1 MPKIYLPQYDVTI
14 NAPDDK
20 PLDQIQA
27 EIEAKKPE
35 IEAYASQRMGVSPE
49 QFQQAQG
56 AAFGQQKIPLAEG
69 PDYNLSARI
78 ARTPIAGPLVTEPAK
93 ALERGFRKT
102 AASIGGAGVEAAGGA
117 FATMT
122 QGLRDIG
129 LEQPLGA
136 PIPNPLEGQSQVARQ
151 TFQPDLPRLQ
161 PSQRMQ
167 DTTYTGALSEMATGE
182 GPSGGRGRAAVDF
195 GTKLVSDTLG
205 IAPSMA
211 ATVAGFLMAGP
222 AGAGAMGG
230 FLEGASQYEKAKA
243 EGKSEQKA
251 LQELTTVG
259 VGTGVLNAI
268 PFIKAFDK
276 VLPDQLKGYAANFL
290 LRGAVK
296 GATETAEG
304 ALPPLAELER
314 VPRTTKEATDLL
326 VNMGAGIYDESGVFL
341 PAMITGG
348 LMGGGATAPRSPA
361 AEQAPSNIGQY
372 FARRGTQTLTP
383 PTSGVDV
390 LGPQLQTLRR
400 PQGPIAQPEIKET
413 QVPPVAPEPQ
423 IVDLGETQ
431 VRQTPKKL
439 QRFETL
445 FDEAAAQTQGAVW
458 PELLIAQ
465 AQVESGG
472 NPKAVSPKG
481 AQGLM
486 QFMPP
491 TAKEMGITDPFD
503 PRQSVMGAARFMQ
516 DALEKSGGDLDVALA
531 IYNAGYGNVQKYGGV
546 PPFKE
551 TQEYI
556 RKVRSAMAAIQGD
569 TVTASL
575 LRTPPDKLQQIVDTR
590 VNKGK
595 PVTAKEVKEI
605 IGEGDKESVKPVRD
619 WVNQQVEAL
628 PPVEEV
634 APLPEL
640 RAAQAPEVAPSPAT
654 PLPES
659 ILASFPDLLINDSGL
674 ISINQFT
681 QAERDALREAGL
693 IEEGTLSTGEK
704 ASGVDPEK
712 LWPLRQAAQA
722 AQKPRKVDE
731 GEAAAARER
740 RASFYD
746 RLAEEQE
753 SLGEYGDQEAA
764 EKYRA
769 KAAEIRSRRP
779 ASGTAQPASN
789 LSKSPE
795 LPTAAAPV
803 AQPAPQPQQEGGEF
817 YGMRQEAQ
825 GRQGEVT
832 PAQQAGGVQVPP
844 PAKQPWEMTR
854 EEFERERPAVEG
866 YLYHGSPDGDISQLD
881 PYFHTKPW
889 EEGQGPYATTDR
901 NIAAGYARGRTAKGE
916 RKISAEDKGRV
927 NYIKSEAVNI
937 LNLDAPYAPDTWS
950 GIFSELGINASDFD
964 NAPST
969 NYEAMQEARSLLS
982 EEMGS
987 RTDAYYALE
996 DAIRNQGFDATTH
1009 TEGKSGTPH
1018 LVTVF
1023 KGDIGVNKDGSPF
1036 DTLKGK
1042 VVSPETVHREAIEAA
1057 LSSGKPVPASVLAD
1071 YPDLAEK
1078 YQQPSARTQTLQTAA
1093 QNKPI
1098 KLKVYRGEMG
1108 NIGESGKHLQGMQ
1121 TIDEVISGKRRD
1133 DVDLAPLDFYT
1144 ENPSDA
1150 ERYANAEQE
1159 MIKALRAKGSPDP
1172 EESFRVLW
1180 GREPRG
1186 RGVVNEMEVEVS
1198 NPLDLRP
1205 LGSVVDYND
1214 AVEFLAKVEGIPIPQ
1229 KGKDRATDPDWLA
1242 LDRLM
1247 ERLGIDDLAGEAE
1260 QFLAYMLMRNGP
1272 KESWRKNKGTE
1283 FVDWV
1288 KSKGYDSIRYTEGD
1302 SDHIAVI
1309 RNANTPQNAR
1319 QQALSTAAQNLAAI
1333 EGKAE
1338 PVVSEGQNRAFDR
1351 LVGMSDVDRQGRTK
1365 DLETGKQRKLKKGE
1379 RVVDDR
1385 SSDAIQREQTAR
1397 SEFRE
1402 ALAAEAG
1409 TVSPKEQARREALAR
1424 WSAKHKTSFQESI
1437 AVGDLIRSD
1446 YQKAA
1451 STELPTSRLLEMIQS
1466 GVEEGAITQQ
1476 QAKDAAASVQR
1487 FRGESPAPPS
1497 EPQAIAQP
1505 SEQPPLTFRR
1515 VKVGKKN
1522 AYDTTVAGRNVT
1534 IDRTAA
1540 EPGLPF
1546 EVRVEGQS
1554 APVDFFRT
1562 LGEAKDYISN
1572 TLRQEMEAEAQGD
1585 VEPAQPVVKQELT
1598 TEPKR
1603 KEPWE
1608 MTQEEWLNDPVKRRM
1623 EAQEAGVKGTE
1634 RQRIVGKGIDSRIKN
1649 YNDPPDNEQVYLYA
1663 VESHKNAIERA
1674 LSQGKPVP
1682 PAVLADYPDLAAKY
1696 AQPTPEES
1704 SVVAPQPSGETGQ
1717 LAEASQPWKMT
1728 MEEYVASRAAEY
1740 PDLDAES
1747 LTSQKK
1753 LWEDRWLASFNE
1765 GDPDKNIPR
1774 AVFDSLPD
1782 GYKKVI
1788 VQTNNS
1794 VKEML
1799 GLKEIGKLRPVQ
1811 NYIPD
1816 PEGNRKRFDEIRF
1829 AEGIADVTLKQYRL
1843 REKRSSPA
1851 MSPGRWKEA
1860 SERHRNAVETLLKY
1874 NQPVKPEVL
1883 ADYPDLAAKYAQPTP
1898 KESSVI
1904 APQPS
1909 GETGQLA
1916 TPRPIWKMPFK
1927 QYAKERMASENLTD
1941 PRDIAEREQELRRVH
1956 RRAVQDAIA
1965 AGEKVPVANVKEYG
1979 GGETAAAPAKA
1990 EGQPKQPWEMTR
2002 EEFETAKLPESSR
2015 DAPSVLSAPLFHGT
2029 DANFSATQF
2038 QMGMKGTNDLGLL
2051 GQVETERAGIFLSDN
2066 KDFASEFGK
2075 NVMPVRAI
2083 MESVA
2088 DVDETK
2094 QGFIDSLP
2102 LDNDL
2107 RRRAYYSN
2115 QPWGMF
2121 EGGLGKAYVEYLK
2134 QEGYD
2139 SAFFNE
2145 ETTKADGGYIEG
2157 GTFVVFDPKQ
2167 VLPNE
2172 HKAVV
2177 DQAIASGKPVPASV
2191 LAEYPDLAAKASTP
2205 AQPAPAA
2212 GKGSRLVGL
2221 TDTEQKVFDALH
2233 SEGSFVDEIHQAIKG
2248 KSLSETLSAA
2258 YSLRDKGYAKELSGK
2273 RFTPESAQ
2281 RIDLAEKTAQ
2291 RQQSAQPPTPTSATI
2306 LSDLRDQAREE
2317 GLNPIEQKKRND
2329 RLRQAFD
2336 EQYPGSGGK
2345 AFSDFMRTGNPP
2357 KKPKRG
2363 ADPTNPQ
2370 AGVVNLDAPKA
2381 AWDAFSD
2388 FMFRQTVGP
2397 FTKSRPMGVAE
2408 AEAFRVARR
2417 AQEGVANRGNLQKEN
2432 ALITFKRALRQRV
2445 GGESFTRTEKQ
2456 LVSRASD
2463 LSRKDKRIRTA
2474 LAPKNA
2480 TKADVMQSVR
2490 DVLDGKSKV
2499 LLLPEKVY
2507 NASEGMRDLLAAGG
2521 DFVVENGIASFE
2533 GLITAIKDNVG
2544 FWLRRSYRVHKDP
2557 NWVKTVQGRPEWNAA
2572 LDAMEKEWREFVDT
2586 PEKQTD
2592 LELIQFGRR
2601 HLPGV
2606 KNAKALNEIEAALKD
2621 DPNNETLGPEAR
2633 AKVEEALRALGKP
2646 DRDQLEIRLIEMLQE
2661 MSNEGRENF
2670 ANRRLG
2676 SQNRSSF
2683 MRRNEIP
2690 KWLRDVM
2697 GEYHDTEINFALSSE
2712 AMTQMISAWTFSQKL
2727 YELGYNKF
2735 IFNTREEIPASLKGS
2750 HYTKVPDN
2758 PKYGM
2763 LAGKYTSQEMKDAI
2777 DQKIAEAGTIGKL
2790 FNTLSGTI
2798 RWFLTIGNVATGG
2811 GIRNFVT
2818 SGIGAMLR
2826 GDIPIATGTKFFR
2839 VLNKERAIMPAL
2851 AKSLNMEYTSELGML
2866 KALAQHH
2873 LEMVE
2878 RGVHDSDPN
2887 FNLAKDRLKDSFLND
2902 LLTGKLGEESYL
2914 DVPREKVLALKR
2926 KMENLWLF
2934 GDNFWKSVSHAE
2946 TMNRWSPYA
2955 KKQRWSEQRL
2965 RDYIDG
2971 AIRGVTPTYA
2981 ETYEIINR
2989 MKRTGT
2995 GAVYQDFITWSAE
3008 RFRNKV
3014 NLVRL
3019 IRDELATG
3027 DKTLMASAAMRIA
3040 TLAGGHLAFT
3050 ALLAVI
3056 GKWAL
3061 GSDSDDEDWA
3071 VRQFVPAWMNNSAIA
3086 YLGNRGEDGNYRIAD
3101 LSYSDPDAWMNK
3113 MIFSAFQGDW
3123 DEVPKTFAETFFGV
3137 AIAAELTA
3145 ELMTNTKGN
3154 QQPIWL
3160 STDSLTDWVAKVGRH
3175 VIFRAGGTPAKLA
3188 VHAYEKAHGKQEE
3201 IGARSLQDQ
3210 LKSATGASVYTVNP
3224 KENTRHYALKTA
3236 AQFRAISKQITDSMT
3251 KYPNQDEKAL
3261 REKYGNQRNKSAEEL
3276 VRIGVAGRETGLT
3289 QNQIRQIF
3297 KDASIRQDYIAKI
3310 MMAIERSYTDMKK
3323 TGVRDFS
3330 VQLPTGDKA
3339 KGGGGLFETLKPMEI
3354 MKPLT
3359 IPGL

>member
-1 MPKIYLPQYDVTI
+1 MTKTRVSQSKTKFGVDMSTSIPFVPQQQEQQPMTRAEFRAKFGRDPITEPSTEGRSPWEKGLTRSQFKEIFGRDPVAIQKQEYIERQQSIGEAETAGGFQSLLTQGDRDVARGKQSGLLTTPI
-14 NAPDDK
+14 VGPAVAGLGMAGGRALALGETMLTGGESVGREVDRM
-20 PLDQIQA
+20 
-27 EIEAKKPE
+27 EA
-35 IEAYASQRMGVSPE
+35 A
-49 QFQQAQG
+49 
-56 AAFGQQKIPLAEG
+56 LAEVQPG
-69 PDYNLSARI
+69 FVSEA
-78 ARTPIAGPLVTEPAK
+78 V
-93 ALERGFRKT
+93 RGVVQ
-102 AASIGGAGVEAAGGA
+102 AAPTMTTGAGVSLMTGNPALGFSAMIGMSGGQAMNDAYRETKDPGYALRAGLIEAGITALFQGAGRGGLEAAATKGFKQGFKA
-117 FATMT
+117 FAKVFGEEIPEELSILFFDEFNRFVSGYSPNRKLDVDTVS
-122 QGLRDIG
+122 RDFYNM
-129 LEQPLGA
+129 A
-136 PIPNPLEGQSQVARQ
+136 QVAAQ
-151 TFQPDLPRLQ
+151 T
-161 PSQRMQ
+161 
-167 DTTYTGALSEMATGE
+167 A
-182 GPSGGRGRAAVDF
+182 
-195 GTKLVSDTLG
+195 
-205 IAPSMA
+205 
-211 ATVAGFLMAGP
+211 LMAGF
-222 AGAGAMGG
+222 GA
-230 FLEGASQYEKAKA
+230 
-243 EGKSEQKA
+243 
-251 LQELTTVG
+251 
-259 VGTGVLNAI
+259 
-268 PFIKAFDK
+268 
-276 VLPDQLKGYAANFL
+276 
-290 LRGAVK
+290 
-296 GATETAEG
+296 
-304 ALPPLAELER
+304 
-314 VPRTTKEATDLL
+314 
-326 VNMGAGIYDESGVFL
+326 
-341 PAMITGG
+341 
-348 LMGGGATAPRSPA
+348 ATAPRRA
-361 AEQAPSNIGQY
+361 AAPPTTQAQPQQVIDLGDATVRQ
-372 FARRGTQTLTP
+372 TP
-383 PTSGVDV
+383 PTTQAQ
-390 LGPQLQTLRR
+390 PQPLQIGFET
-400 PQGPIAQPEIKET
+400 PAQGPTQGAAPSPITPEQ
-413 QVPPVAPEPQ
+413 QV
-423 IVDLGETQ
+423 IDLGDATI
-431 VRQTPKKL
+431 RQTPKKL

-445 FDEAAAQTQGAVW
+445 FDEAAAQTGIQPDILMA
-458 PELLIAQ
+458 I

-481 AQGLM
+481 AKGIM
-486 QFMPP
+486 QIMDA
-491 TAKEMGITDPFD
+491 TAQELGVQDATDPNQAI
-503 PRQSVMGAARFMQ
+503 PAAARYL
-516 DALEKSGGDLDVALA
+516 ARGLERHNGDLDLALA
-531 IYNAGYGNVQKYGGV
+531 DYNAGPGNVDKYGGV

-575 LRTPPDKLQQIVDTR
+575 LRIPPDKLQQVVDTR

-595 PVTAKEVKEI
+595 PITAKEVKEI

-704 ASGVDPEK
+704 TSGVDPEK

-795 LPTAAAPV
+795 LPQAAAPV
-803 AQPAPQPQQEGGEF
+803 AQPAPQPQQEGGEP

-844 PAKQPWEMTR
+844 PAKQPWEMTEVEYKQR
-854 EEFERERPAVEG
+854 GTRTHQDGIDAQNDAFNAMNALQKARQELLQLAGTEFKDRG
-866 YLYHGSPDGDISQLD
+866 YEKALKS
-881 PYFHTKPW
+881 TKP
-889 EEGQGPYATTDR
+889 GTG
-901 NIAAGYARGRTAKGE
+901 
-916 RKISAEDKGRV
+916 
-927 NYIKSEAVNI
+927 
-937 LNLDAPYAPDTWS
+937 
-950 GIFSELGINASDFD
+950 
-964 NAPST
+964 
-969 NYEAMQEARSLLS
+969 EARRKLKELQESYDS
-982 EEMGS
+982 AVKKASKYESHKYHVES
-987 RTDAYYALE
+987 AL
-996 DAIRNQGFDATTH
+996 RQGQ
-1009 TEGKSGTPH
+1009 
-1018 LVTVF
+1018 
-1023 KGDIGVNKDGSPF
+1023 
-1036 DTLKGK
+1036 
-1042 VVSPETVHREAIEAA
+1042 
-1057 LSSGKPVPASVLAD
+1057 PVPASVLAD
-1071 YPDLAEK
+1071 YPDLAAK
-1078 YQQPSARTQTLQTAA
+1078 YQQPSARTQTLQ
-1093 QNKPI
+1093 
-1098 KLKVYRGEMG
+1098 
-1108 NIGESGKHLQGMQ
+1108 
-1121 TIDEVISGKRRD
+1121 
-1133 DVDLAPLDFYT
+1133 
-1144 ENPSDA
+1144 
-1150 ERYANAEQE
+1150 
-1159 MIKALRAKGSPDP
+1159 
-1172 EESFRVLW
+1172 
-1180 GREPRG
+1180 
-1186 RGVVNEMEVEVS
+1186 
-1198 NPLDLRP
+1198 
-1205 LGSVVDYND
+1205 
-1214 AVEFLAKVEGIPIPQ
+1214 
-1229 KGKDRATDPDWLA
+1229 
-1242 LDRLM
+1242 
-1247 ERLGIDDLAGEAE
+1247 
-1260 QFLAYMLMRNGP
+1260 
-1272 KESWRKNKGTE
+1272 
-1283 FVDWV
+1283 
-1288 KSKGYDSIRYTEGD
+1288 
-1302 SDHIAVI
+1302 
-1309 RNANTPQNAR
+1309 
-1319 QQALSTAAQNLAAI
+1319 TAAQNLAAI

-1338 PVVSEGQNRAFDR
+1338 PVVSEGQSRAFER
-1351 LVGMSDVDRQGRTK
+1351 LTTPQPG
-1365 DLETGKQRKLKKGE
+1365 
-1379 RVVDDR
+1379 
-1385 SSDAIQREQTAR
+1385 I
-1397 SEFRE
+1397 
-1402 ALAAEAG
+1402 
-1409 TVSPKEQARREALAR
+1409 
-1424 WSAKHKTSFQESI
+1424 
-1437 AVGDLIRSD
+1437 
-1446 YQKAA
+1446 
-1451 STELPTSRLLEMIQS
+1451 
-1466 GVEEGAITQQ
+1466 
-1476 QAKDAAASVQR
+1476 
-1487 FRGESPAPPS
+1487 PS
-1497 EPQAIAQP
+1497 EPPPPAQ
-1505 SEQPPLTFRR
+1505 EPLTFRR

-1522 AYDTTVAGRNVT
+1522 AYDTTVSGRTVT

-1572 TLRQEMEAEAQGD
+1572 TLRQEMEAEAQG
-1585 VEPAQPVVKQELT
+1585 EAEPMEAAPAQPVVKQGLT
-1598 TEPKR
+1598 AEPKR

-1608 MTQEEWLNDPVKRRM
+1608 MTREEWLNDPIKRRL
-1623 EAQEAGVKGTE
+1623 EAQAAGVKGVE
-1634 RQRIVGKGIDSRIKN
+1634 REKIVGKGRDARIKK
-1649 YNDPPDNEQVYLYA
+1649 YNDNPDNEQVYLHA
-1663 VESHKNAIERA
+1663 VESHKNSVESA
-1674 LSQGKPVP
+1674 LASGKPVP
-1682 PAVLADYPDLAAKY
+1682 ASVLADYPDLAAKY

-1704 SVVAPQPSGETGQ
+1704 SVAATRPEPSANIPNYDGPISKQYSIEATRKNAKPMLDPKGKPTGWRAIQAENGTILIHPTENRTVAF
-1717 LAEASQPWKMT
+1717 
-1728 MEEYVASRAAEY
+1728 VH
-1740 PDLDAES
+1740 
-1747 LTSQKK
+1747 
-1753 LWEDRWLASFNE
+1753 E
-1765 GDPDKNIPR
+1765 GDQSK
-1774 AVFDSLPD
+1774 ASL
-1782 GYKKVI
+1782 I
-1788 VQTNNS
+1788 
-1794 VKEML
+1794 
-1799 GLKEIGKLRPVQ
+1799 R
-1811 NYIPD
+1811 
-1816 PEGNRKRFDEIRF
+1816 RKRMLAQAF
-1829 AEGIADVTLKQYRL
+1829 AMDNPIEAKV
-1843 REKRSSPA
+1843 SPA
-1851 MSPGRWKEA
+1851 P
-1860 SERHRNAVETLLKY
+1860 ETQGELVTK
-1874 NQPVKPEVL
+1874 PVF
-1883 ADYPDLAAKYAQPTP
+1883 
-1898 KESSVI
+1898 
-1904 APQPS
+1904 QPS

-1927 QYAKERMASENLTD
+1927 QYAKERMASEGLTN
-1941 PRDIAEREQELRRVH
+1941 PADIAEREQELRRVH

-1965 AGEKVPVANVKEYG
+1965 AGEKVPMANVKEYG
-1979 GGETAAAPAKA
+1979 GEQVATPTKVSPSSPEQAYSLTYTAPDGNRVAVHFSKA
-1990 EGQPKQPWEMTR
+1990 R
-2002 EEFETAKLPESSR
+2002 FNDLPEELQQDVQDALSRANSYGDSKEAKELNDFIEGKTVRFLQRNERNNETPQYTIYDTEGEFRQAFARFATDTSGRFHDRLLSDSSKRLAAEIIAER
-2015 DAPSVLSAPLFHGT
+2015 DAAQNEAQAKSQMEQQERQLKER
-2029 DANFSATQF
+2029 QF
-2038 QMGMKGTNDLGLL
+2038 QEIVAEIDEIPMPKGERVSFRPAGTFEDVSGIKYGAWILHKSPVKGKTKLSHYQSGLGMSPRTPLSTPEAKRFIKGTLKAN
-2051 GQVETERAGIFLSDN
+2051 
-2066 KDFASEFGK
+2066 
-2075 NVMPVRAI
+2075 
-2083 MESVA
+2083 A
-2088 DVDETK
+2088 DVD
-2094 QGFIDSLP
+2094 FID
-2102 LDNDL
+2102 N
-2107 RRRAYYSN
+2107 
-2115 QPWGMF
+2115 
-2121 EGGLGKAYVEYLK
+2121 
-2134 QEGYD
+2134 
-2139 SAFFNE
+2139 
-2145 ETTKADGGYIEG
+2145 
-2157 GTFVVFDPKQ
+2157 
-2167 VLPNE
+2167 
-2172 HKAVV
+2172 
-2177 DQAIASGKPVPASV
+2177 ASGKEKVKALGEIYNFLFRGGDVPAS
-2191 LAEYPDLAAKASTP
+2191 LTTTSTP
-2205 AQPAPAA
+2205 AKPAPAT
-2212 GKGSRLVGL
+2212 GM
-2221 TDTEQKVFDALH
+2221 
-2233 SEGSFVDEIHQAIKG
+2233 
-2248 KSLSETLSAA
+2248 
-2258 YSLRDKGYAKELSGK
+2258 
-2273 RFTPESAQ
+2273 
-2281 RIDLAEKTAQ
+2281 
-2291 RQQSAQPPTPTSATI
+2291 QPTTPTSATI
-2306 LSDLRDQAREE
+2306 LSDLRDQARED

-2370 AGVVNLDAPKA
+2370 AGVINLDAPKA

-2408 AEAFRVARR
+2408 AEAFRIARR

-2445 GGESFTRTEKQ
+2445 GGEKFTRSEKQ

-2507 NASEGMRDLLAAGG
+2507 NASEGMRDLLAAGS
-2521 DFVVENGIASFE
+2521 DFLVENGIASSE

-2557 NWVKTVQGRPEWNAA
+2557 NWVKTVQGRPEWDAA
-2572 LDAMEKEWREFVDT
+2572 IDAMEKEWREFVDT
-2586 PEKQTD
+2586 PENQTD

-2621 DPNNETLGPEAR
+2621 DPNNETLGPEVR

-2646 DRDQLEIRLIEMLQE
+2646 DRDQLEIRLTEMLQE

-2750 HYTKVPDN
+2750 YYTKVPDN

-2763 LAGKYTSQEMKDAI
+2763 LAGKYTSQELKDAI

-2798 RWFLTIGNVATGG
+2798 RWLLTIGNVATGG

-2826 GDIPIATGTKFFR
+2826 GDIPIATGAKFFR

-2946 TMNRWSPYA
+2946 TMNRWSNYA

-2995 GAVYQDFITWSAE
+2995 GAVYQDFITWQAE

-3040 TLAGGHLAFT
+3040 TLAVHHLGFT
-3050 ALLAVI
+3050 ALLPII
-3056 GKWAL
+3056 GKWGL

-3086 YLGNRGEDGNYRIAD
+3086 YLGDRGEDGNYRIAD
-3101 LSYSDPDAWMNK
+3101 LSYLDPDAWMNK

-3160 STDSLTDWVAKVGRH
+3160 STDSVRDWLAKVGRH
-3175 VIFRAGGTPAKLA
+3175 VIFRAGGTPAKFA
-3188 VHAYEKAHGKQEE
+3188 VHAYEKAHGKQQE
-3201 IGARSLQDQ
+3201 IGARSLHDQ
-3210 LKSATGASVYTVNP
+3210 AMSMGGSSIWTVNP

-3310 MMAIERSYTDMKK
+3310 MMAIERSYNDMKK